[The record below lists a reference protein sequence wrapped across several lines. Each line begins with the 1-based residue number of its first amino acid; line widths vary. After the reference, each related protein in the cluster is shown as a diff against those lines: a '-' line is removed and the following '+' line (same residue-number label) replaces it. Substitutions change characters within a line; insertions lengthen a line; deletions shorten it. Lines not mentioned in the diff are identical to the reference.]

1 LHRRPSH
8 FPPPSSRSY
17 STIATTTILCDP
29 LPLLLFQYS
38 SFAIIDV
45 VVFVVVVVDVA
56 AIAATVDHH

>member
-8 FPPPSSRSY
+8 FPPPPSY

-29 LPLLLFQYS
+29 LPFLLFQYS

-45 VVFVVVVVDVA
+45 VVFVAVVVDVA